1 VPEPPLV
8 NAVGDLVLTDPGA
21 MRALANPLRLG
32 LLDHLRREGPASAA
46 QLSSDLDASRSTVQ
60 ESLHELE
67 HFGLVTHAD
76 ETGWGAVAKGFVFE
90 IPDDLE
96 GQAAARELS
105 NAMLLRYVDLPR
117 QWIADHE
124 PQLDL
129 AWIQATGLTNARVV
143 VTPDELRGLQEG
155 LEGLLEPFIARE
167 SSEAPA
173 GAGPARVLSYFM
185 PEGAPDSARIVQANG
200 VDLCVETFGDRADP
214 PILLIAGAAGSMLS
228 WPEELCERL
237 ATGRRFVI
245 RYDFRDTGRSV
256 TYEPGA
262 PQYTFGDLVADAVG
276 LPEALGVR
284 GAHFVGL
291 SMGGAIAQI
300 AALDHPGRVASLTLI
315 STSPAGPGAP
325 DLPPMSQELRAY
337 FAQESASPDWSDRS
351 AVIDYYVR
359 SARPH
364 AARSQPFD
372 EAEWRELGG
381 RDFDRSIDLASS
393 MTNHFVIED
402 GGEWR
407 ERLGEIRV
415 PTLVIHG
422 TEDPLFPLEH
432 GLALAKEIPG
442 ARLLEL
448 EQTGHELPRRVWDVV
463 VPAILEHT
471 AERA

>member
-1 VPEPPLV
+1 
-8 NAVGDLVLTDPGA
+8 
-21 MRALANPLRLG
+21 MRALANPVRLG
-32 LLDHLRREGPASAA
+32 LLDDLRREGPATAA
-46 QLSSDLDASRSTVQ
+46 ELSSDLGASRSTVQ
-60 ESLHELE
+60 ESLEELDR
-67 HFGLVTHAD
+67 FGLVRRTD
-76 ETGWGAVAKGFVFE
+76 EARWEAVGKGFVFE
-90 IPDDLE
+90 SPHDLE
-96 GQAAARELS
+96 GQAAARQLS

-117 QWIADHE
+117 QWVADDE
-124 PQLDL
+124 PRLD
-129 AWIQATGLTNARVV
+129 ADWIRATGLTNTRAV

-155 LEGLLEPFIARE
+155 LEGLLQPFITRDP
-167 SSEAPA
+167 SEAPA

-185 PEGAPDSARIVQANG
+185 PEPAADNARIVHVNG
-200 VDLCVETFGDRADP
+200 VDLCVEAFGDRADT

-228 WPEELCERL
+228 WHEELCEQL
-237 ATGRRFVI
+237 AAGRRFVI

-262 PQYTFGDLVADAVG
+262 PQYTFRDLIADAVG
-276 LPEALGVR
+276 LPGALGIPR
-284 GAHFVGL
+284 AHFVGL
-291 SMGGAIAQI
+291 SMGGAIAQL
-300 AALDHPGRVASLTLI
+300 AALDHPDRVASLTLI

-325 DLPPMSQELRAY
+325 DLPPMLEELRAY
-337 FAQESASPDWSDRS
+337 FAEESASPDWSDRA
-351 AVIDYYVR
+351 AVIDYYVA
-359 SARPH
+359 SARAH

-372 EAEWRELGG
+372 ETEWSELGG
-381 RDFDRSIDLASS
+381 RDFDRSINLASS

-402 GGEWR
+402 GAEWR
-407 ERLGEIRV
+407 ERLGELRV

-471 AERA
+471 AVGG